1 MSIKWLSELNSIVRI
16 TLLAALLVS
25 HAAQGQGTGEARGND
40 SPTLRQQAKAEE
52 LYRAGHWERA
62 YFIYVNDLAA
72 IGDKYAQYM
81 AGYMCLNGK
90 GMPRDPVRA
99 SAWYRLAAERGAP
112 EFVEV
117 RDQLLESMSEESREA
132 SDEMFIAL
140 RQKYSDLVLALRL
153 LRHERDELDKR
164 PTGSRLAASSSSI
177 TIIDPSTGM
186 TITRSEYL
194 RRVEARMQLRL
205 DNITAQLGID
215 QVEADMSDREFND
228 LARQVDEYLQR
239 ISDR

>member
-1 MSIKWLSELNSIVRI
+1 MFRIFLIAVFLLSQ
-16 TLLAALLVS
+16 
-25 HAAQGQGTGEARGND
+25 AAQAQGIGEASAND

-112 EFVEV
+112 EFIEV
-117 RDQLLESMSEESREA
+117 RDQLLESMSEESRQA
-132 SDEMFIAL
+132 SDELFIAL
-140 RQKYSDLVLALRL
+140 RKKYSDLVLALKIL
-153 LRHERDELDKR
+153 RDEREILDTR
-164 PTGSRLAASSSSI
+164 PTGSRLSANSSSI
-177 TIIDPSTGM
+177 TIVDPSTGM
-186 TITRSEYL
+186 STTRSEYL
-194 RRVEARMQLRL
+194 RRVESRMKLRL

-215 QVEADMSDREFND
+215 PVEVDMSDREFNE

-239 ISDR
+239 INDR